1 MQSRRKVLIISV
13 AVVLSL
19 LFLGAV
25 ALVVRGFIQFSEVET
40 SLAGSKD
47 ALESLYV
54 RNPFPSFDNLKLER
68 DNIQTIKQEL
78 LDLQSAMGAEQIEPV
93 EQSPARFITQF
104 WETQKSLLAKAG
116 SNNIKVDKNFDFG
129 FGRHMKGDLPA
140 QQDIKRLTQ
149 QLKIVEALCNILYT
163 CKISALGGIARQEF
177 EAGATAIVA
186 AKPGAGRS
194 AEINLKNIVDPLAGV
209 IPDGKLYGRWH
220 FALSFSGRE
229 TAIMNVLN
237 NLANSSVFVV
247 VTSLD
252 VKGDEKLFDHK
263 EVDASASKTTEEAV
277 PVKDAPK
284 PRDYRVVC
292 GRDALLNVKLEL
304 DVYQFAKPQTAEPAK
319 KPGGVK

>member
-13 AVVLSL
+13 AVALSL

-25 ALVVRGFIQFSEVET
+25 ALVVRGFLQFSEVET
-40 SLAGSKD
+40 SLQGSKES
-47 ALESLYV
+47 LESLYV
-54 RNPFPSFDNLKLER
+54 RNPFPSSENLKLER
-68 DNIQTIKQEL
+68 ENLQTIKQEL
-78 LDLQSAMGAEQIEPV
+78 MDLQSAMGAEQIEPA
-93 EQSPARFITQF
+93 EQSPAKFITQF

-116 SNNIKVDKNFDFG
+116 GVIKVDKNFDFG

-149 QLKIVEALCNILYT
+149 QLKIVEALCNVLYT

-177 EAGATAIVA
+177 ESGTTAIA
-186 AKPGAGRS
+186 TPKPRVGNS
-194 AEINLKNIVDPLAGV
+194 ADISLKNIVDPLAGV
-209 IPDGKLYGRWH
+209 IPEGKLYGRWH

-229 TAIMNVLN
+229 AAVMNVLN
-237 NLANSSVFVV
+237 NLANSSLFVV

-252 VKGDEKLFDHK
+252 IKGDEKLFDHK
-263 EVDASASKTTEEAV
+263 EVDAAPGKTTEEAV
-277 PVKDAPK
+277 PAKDAPK

-292 GRDALLNVKLEL
+292 GRDAVLNVKLEL